1 MTSYD
6 KRTEDELL
14 SPDNTVLT
22 VIDYQPTQINSINS
36 MNRSELIRN
45 TEIVIELA
53 KLYNIPIVLSTVN
66 VEKGWNTDTIPVLK
80 KAVGEDVP
88 SYDRSSINA
97 WEDKEYNEA
106 IKATG
111 RKKS

>member
-80 KAVGEDVP
+80 KLSVKMSHLMTAAQSMLGKTKNTMKP
-88 SYDRSSINA
+88 LKRP
-97 WEDKEYNEA
+97 
-106 IKATG
+106 G
-111 RKKS
+111 GKKS